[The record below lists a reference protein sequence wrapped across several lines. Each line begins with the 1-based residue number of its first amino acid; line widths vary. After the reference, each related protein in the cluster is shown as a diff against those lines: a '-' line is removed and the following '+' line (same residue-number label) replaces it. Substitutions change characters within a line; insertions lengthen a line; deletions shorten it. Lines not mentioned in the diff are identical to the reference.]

1 MKKRDGKNEKSGKT
15 TKKKNTARLEA
26 KESNIFEI
34 FDIQKEN
41 NLGSFSEEK
50 RKRTQS
56 RSRASSRPEE
66 ENRSSF
72 PMDEGKPC

>member
-1 MKKRDGKNEKSGKT
+1 M

-34 FDIQKEN
+34 FDIQKEK

-50 RKRTQS
+50 RKRAQS
-56 RSRASSRPEE
+56 RSISSTKPEE
-66 ENRSSF
+66 EGHSSF
-72 PMDEGKPC
+72 PMDEGKQC